1 MSRARIWTQVV
12 CPQTCALNR
21 INMTVLSFELVSV
34 QGWRLWTGP
43 HLLRRLYNT
52 ELLPHQ
58 PSCCRFS
65 VLDLFLPQDPCT
77 CSSPNTCLECSH
89 PDLHWCVSSPSLVC
103 LITQVLARKSSSGE
117 TPLNSPAHVAV
128 LFPTPSMHS
137 ITLFYFLLDIYRC
150 LNWSHVHLFMY
161 LWTEEL
167 KPSKSRDLLTSKSLV
182 SRTGLAHN
190 RSLVNMCCVLNEW
203 MNFWAAVSG
212 WVLQKQT
219 LP

>member
-137 ITLFYFLLDIYRC
+137 FPNHPVLFSSGYLSLSELITC
-150 LNWSHVHLFMY
+150 
-161 LWTEEL
+161 
-167 KPSKSRDLLTSKSLV
+167 SLV
-182 SRTGLAHN
+182 HVFMNWRTEAQQ
-190 RSLVNMCCVLNEW
+190 E
-203 MNFWAAVSG
+203 
-212 WVLQKQT
+212 
-219 LP
+219 